1 MKTIILLPFFL
12 FGLGAE
18 MIFAQEKDPMTVINH
33 WESVLV
39 IDPDIDKTAS
49 QHPRNELVEE
59 HKNRHLAAINE
70 TLDLFYADLIPSF
83 ESNNLNGSMTLP
95 EKNLREQVATHRM
108 GLSEASKI
116 VAFRIAIKKRGPI
129 SSNNY
134 SWINFENSGISIAQ
148 VKAIE
153 LLLGNLKSNENNISE
168 LPTLYADNLMALE
181 SSLREELDAIPKVWV
196 FHKEEP
202 SIIMEMENPKKAIE
216 LQIQYDG
223 KRYLL
228 LKQNYAKVYLNWK
241 AKRDRLEEAINLY
254 KALIPQRKPQNGFT
268 VFDDL
273 STRIMEHIQ
282 EHIVITDLA
291 LNIAQNT
298 LWSKE
303 QLNFHISTYNN
314 FQIVENQ

>member
-1 MKTIILLPFFL
+1 MKTIIFLPYFL

-33 WESVLV
+33 WESLLVL
-39 IDPDIDKTAS
+39 DPDIDLTAS
-49 QHPRNELVEE
+49 QHPKNELVEE
-59 HKNRHLAAINE
+59 HKNKHLAAINE

-83 ESNNLNGSMTLP
+83 ESNKLHGNMTLA
-95 EKNLREQVATHRM
+95 EKNLREQVATHRL
-108 GLSEASKI
+108 GLSEVSQI

-129 SSNNY
+129 SSNSY
-134 SWINFENSGISIAQ
+134 SWIDFENSGISISQ

-153 LLLGNLKSNENNISE
+153 QLLGSLKSNENNISD
-168 LPTLYADNLMALE
+168 LPTLYAGNLMELE
-181 SSLREELDAIPKVWV
+181 STLREELDAIPKVWV
-196 FHKEEP
+196 FHKQEP

-216 LQIQYDG
+216 LQIRYDG

-228 LKQNYAKVYLNWK
+228 LKQNYAKVYLDWK
-241 AKRDRLEEAINLY
+241 AKQGRLEEAIRLY
-254 KALIPQRKPQNGFT
+254 KALTPQRKTQNGFT

-273 STRIMEHIQ
+273 STRILEHIQ
-282 EHIVITDLA
+282 EHIVNTDLA